1 MKYIYLYSVY
11 SLFKNFRYII
21 RNETYIQIIGTSLHS
36 MNMYLK
42 IAKIMC
48 SLGSESLFVGYAS
61 WSCKLFS
68 SSTFHHIKQ
77 SSKYFSVMVHDIV
90 DIYLFMEFQVI
101 FLIVQL
107 QKLQQSWEM
116 LVLYPW
122 KVGKKILACQGFNTS
137 KLPVYKSNQMAE
149 ASKVSLVVIKRTCKF
164 WGDLDVEKYYE
175 LITHFKYGR
184 VMFFIREGFF
194 KTNSFHSS

>member
-1 MKYIYLYSVY
+1 M
-11 SLFKNFRYII
+11 
-21 RNETYIQIIGTSLHS
+21 
-36 MNMYLK
+36 
-42 IAKIMC
+42 
-48 SLGSESLFVGYAS
+48 GYE
-61 WSCKLFS
+61 
-68 SSTFHHIKQ
+68 
-77 SSKYFSVMVHDIV
+77 IV
-90 DIYLFMEFQVI
+90 DIYLFMELQVI
-101 FLIVQL
+101 FLILQL

-137 KLPVYKSNQMAE
+137 KLTVYKSNQMAE
-149 ASKVSLVVIKRTCKF
+149 ASKVNLVVIKRTCKF
-164 WGDLDVEKYYE
+164 WGDLDIEKYYE